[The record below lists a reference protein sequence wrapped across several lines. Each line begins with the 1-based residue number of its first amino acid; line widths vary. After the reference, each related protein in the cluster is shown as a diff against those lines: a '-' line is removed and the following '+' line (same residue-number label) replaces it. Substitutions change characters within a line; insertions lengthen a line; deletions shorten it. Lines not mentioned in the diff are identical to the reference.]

1 MNLDEFKNSIPL
13 FLAQAVDTGNNI
25 NGAVLSTSLESIYEL
40 DNVVEYLSHL
50 RNKGLIDDN
59 VSWNVS
65 VSLGVLLGEMI
76 IREHGFH
83 WSMSDNGIPI
93 VETEDGNQLSP
104 ITKIHKI
111 ITSEDGG
118 NGSPSGFYNGF
129 RALQQYYEM
138 TDEERDMI
146 TTYIE
151 DDV

>member
-1 MNLDEFKNSIPL
+1 
-13 FLAQAVDTGNNI
+13 
-25 NGAVLSTSLESIYEL
+25 
-40 DNVVEYLSHL
+40 
-50 RNKGLIDDN
+50 
-59 VSWNVS
+59 
-65 VSLGVLLGEMI
+65 MI

-83 WSMSDNGIPI
+83 WAMSDNEIPI

-138 TDEERDMI
+138 TDEERDII